1 MTDSKKPAPNAAQ
14 LASPSFRLAALDRDF
29 LLDDSMRGVRF
40 HLEYQKAEQALRAWG
55 VNSTIVVFG
64 SARITENGK
73 GEHARWYAMAREF
86 AQIASRRGG
95 AMDPD
100 HNGRRE
106 NVIATGGG
114 GGVMEAANRGAF
126 EVGAPSIGFNIRLP
140 FEQEPNPYSTP
151 DLTFQFHY
159 FGMRKMHFA
168 MRAAALVIFPGGFGT
183 FDELFE
189 LLTLVQTT
197 KSPKLPIVLFDK
209 DYWSQVFNLQHIA
222 DHGLISPED
231 LDLVQYA
238 ATPQDAWSKLVE
250 AGLKGATFDTNAV
263 I

>member
-106 NVIATGGG
+106 NVIA
-114 GGVMEAANRGAF
+114 
-126 EVGAPSIGFNIRLP
+126 
-140 FEQEPNPYSTP
+140 
-151 DLTFQFHY
+151 
-159 FGMRKMHFA
+159 
-168 MRAAALVIFPGGFGT
+168 AAAASWRRPIEGPSMSARLRSASTSAFP
-183 FDELFE
+183 
-189 LLTLVQTT
+189 
-197 KSPKLPIVLFDK
+197 S
-209 DYWSQVFNLQHIA
+209 SR
-222 DHGLISPED
+222 SR
-231 LDLVQYA
+231 
-238 ATPQDAWSKLVE
+238 TP
-250 AGLKGATFDTNAV
+250 TPRRT
-263 I
+263 